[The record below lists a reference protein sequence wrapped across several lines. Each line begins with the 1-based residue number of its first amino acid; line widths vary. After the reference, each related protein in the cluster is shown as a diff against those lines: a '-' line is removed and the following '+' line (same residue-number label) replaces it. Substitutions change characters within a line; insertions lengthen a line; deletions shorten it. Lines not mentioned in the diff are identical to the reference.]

1 MYVKL
6 SDPILK
12 EIPGPHLEVM
22 DTWPKWSNKGS
33 PSVPGGLY
41 PNAKYVPGYKPKE
54 RTKAQPVRAKE
65 DTPKQQPAISAS
77 PGEGPTLADKPVSA
91 VTKDE
96 TQAIGDVP
104 VQNQAIEESPAKGM
118 LVDVPLNGQPDEI
131 VGEEEN
137 VAEDSRVP
145 IVEIP
150 EPAALVPQ
158 TDIELPVSPLGPE
171 PLSPA
176 VLPIQPAGGD
186 VKGLLLRPPAAE
198 AVDEIASVTT
208 SSESLD
214 LDAAMAEIKGL
225 RPDLATI
232 GNAEKGVQSPAGI
245 AKHLAIMG
253 G

>member
-6 SDPILK
+6 ADPILK

-22 DTWPKWSNKGS
+22 DTWPKWSHKGS
-33 PSVPGGLY
+33 PSVPGDLY

-54 RTKAQPVRAKE
+54 RTKAQPVLAKE
-65 DTPKQQPAISAS
+65 DISNQQPAISAS
-77 PGEGPTLADKPVSA
+77 PGEGPTLFDKPVPA
-91 VTKDE
+91 ATKDE

-118 LVDVPLNGQPDEI
+118 LVDVPVNARPDEI
-131 VGEEEN
+131 VVEDEN
-137 VAEDSRVP
+137 VPEDSRVP
-145 IVEIP
+145 MVEIP
-150 EPAALVPQ
+150 ELAAVVPQ
-158 TDIELPVSPLGPE
+158 MDVELPVSAPAPE
-171 PLSPA
+171 PPSPA
-176 VLPIQPAGGD
+176 ALPLQPAGGD
-186 VKGLLLRPPAAE
+186 VKGLLLPPPAAE

-225 RPDLATI
+225 RPDLTTI

>member
-1 MYVKL
+1 LYVKL
-6 SDPILK
+6 SDLILK

-22 DTWPKWSNKGS
+22 DTWPKWSNRGS

-41 PNAKYVPGYKPKE
+41 PNEKYVPGYKPKE

-77 PGEGPTLADKPVSA
+77 PGEGPTLVDKPVPA
-91 VTKDE
+91 VTKEE

-104 VQNQAIEESPAKGM
+104 VQNQAIEESPAKAM
-118 LVDVPLNGQPDEI
+118 LVDVPVNGQPEEI
-131 VGEEEN
+131 VDEEES

-145 IVEIP
+145 NVEIP
-150 EPAALVPQ
+150 ELAALVPQ
-158 TDIELPVSPLGPE
+158 TDVEPPASPLGPE

-176 VLPIQPAGGD
+176 VLPVQPEGGV
-186 VKGLLLRPPAAE
+186 VKGLLLPPPAAE

-225 RPDLATI
+225 RPDLTTI